1 MVIIR
6 KLDLHRNLRFF
17 REANVYLACLF
28 DVKKE
33 SERISVLAHVH
44 TFRMIVSVSE
54 MEHYV
59 KIL

>member
-1 MVIIR
+1 M
-6 KLDLHRNLRFF
+6 
-17 REANVYLACLF
+17 YLACLF